1 MYFIRLIYNKIISE
15 LKTSSLAD
23 AQKGI
28 ITENRIKEEIIVD
41 LKTDLVRL
49 CSNCHKMVYRKKG
62 EAINKQRIEAI
73 NYLIIIN
80 IFLVLYYC
88 SKGRYINE
96 SC

>member
-41 LKTDLVRL
+41 PKTDLVPL
-49 CSNCHKMVYRKKG
+49 CSNCHKMMHRKK
-62 EAINKQRIEAI
+62 EKPLTIKELKQ
-73 NYLIIIN
+73 LII
-80 IFLVLYYC
+80 
-88 SKGRYINE
+88 
-96 SC
+96 